1 MKMTTKYSPIAIAVA
16 ALIAGPAMAAGPQSG
31 GGYGYGHS
39 PNKMVDHKTN
49 IRTDI
54 GYSDSSYE
62 NDTDVEVEKTYD
74 TDRYINVV
82 GTIDVEGVIDID
94 SSSAS
99 LTSQNQNNYKNKT
112 INSMV
117 DNNAEAVENG
127 LQGASGNVGLN
138 IAAGD
143 HNAQDNS
150 AALSKIDAAFVFAA
164 ADSISNQNAERNV
177 YINHG
182 TRNNA
187 VLAGNTLRDATGNI
201 AVNIA
206 AGNSNLQANS
216 LAASVNSNGNM
227 AEATVSSQQTLDH
240 NFTKNTGML
249 KRVSDTVD
257 VAMEGSLQGSY
268 NGTSDQSGDVYPDIW
283 TGDTHPDGGQTGHF
297 DLDDE
302 AQGAVDLNGDGGAA
316 ALATILNY
324 AYNFSFTESEVI
336 EGMLKVSDPQQVQ
349 SKGFS
354 LLDIKNYVETL
365 GLRGRGYSVNPE
377 ILDRIKIPTIALL
390 DIRGYKHFVVLKKT
404 TQDKVYI
411 ADPALGNRVM
421 DRQDFIDGWNKVTFA
436 VIGEGFDR
444 DSILLR
450 PKQPLT
456 ARSTVDPFRPL
467 SDAELLDFGFY
478 RSELF

>member
-1 MKMTTKYSPIAIAVA
+1 MKLVTKYTPIAIALA
-16 ALIAGPAMAAGPQSG
+16 ALAAGPAMADRYSG
-31 GGYGYGHS
+31 GGYNKS

-54 GYSDSSYE
+54 GYSNSKYE

-74 TDRYINVV
+74 TDRYVNVV
-82 GTIDVEGVIDID
+82 GTVDVEGVINVE

-99 LTSQNQNNYKNKT
+99 LTSQNQNNYKNKS
-112 INSMV
+112 INSLT
-117 DNNAEAVENG
+117 DNNALAIENG

-143 HNAQDNS
+143 NNAQDNS

-187 VLAGNTLRDATGNI
+187 VLAGNTLRGATGNI

-240 NFTKNTGML
+240 NFTMNKGML

-257 VAMEGSLQGSY
+257 VSMEGSVSGYLPDATYVGQ
-268 NGTSDQSGDVYPDIW
+268 SDQIGDVYPDTW
-283 TGDTHPDGGQTGHF
+283 TGDAHPAGSQTGHI

-302 AQGAVDLNGDGGAA
+302 AQGAVDLNGDGGALAFNESGKIVFAEEGLVTLGGTFTGQVVTTRWIVRPHQNNA
-316 ALATILNY
+316 ALGGDALRNASGNIGVNIAAGTNNLQGNHLSIAAANGGAT
-324 AYNFSFTESEVI
+324 AGGGT
-336 EGMLKVSDPQQVQ
+336 G
-349 SKGFS
+349 G
-354 LLDIKNYVETL
+354 
-365 GLRGRGYSVNPE
+365 
-377 ILDRIKIPTIALL
+377 
-390 DIRGYKHFVVLKKT
+390 
-404 TQDKVYI
+404 
-411 ADPALGNRVM
+411 
-421 DRQDFIDGWNKVTFA
+421 
-436 VIGEGFDR
+436 GEG
-444 DSILLR
+444 L
-450 PKQPLT
+450 
-456 ARSTVDPFRPL
+456 
-467 SDAELLDFGFY
+467 
-478 RSELF
+478 